1 MHTDSF
7 WFFTD
12 LTYVVWLFF
21 VTFAWNWNVW
31 LIPVRCTFPYQTAE
45 NIHWWLLMD
54 YLCDG
59 IYILDIFVMQPR
71 LQFVRGGDIVV
82 SESTCSVEHNVNSLL
97 TTRKCSNIALNSIS
111 TILVFQASQISV
123 CECFAWNCGSLCQ
136 PQNKKKIL
144 AILSSCL
151 TIHRKSLIAR

>member
-1 MHTDSF
+1 MHTVYCRPTDSF

-12 LTYVVWLFF
+12 LIYVVWLFF
-21 VTFAWNWNVW
+21 VTLAWNWNVW
-31 LIPVRCTFPYQTAE
+31 LIPVRCTFPYQTSE

-97 TTRKCSNIALNSIS
+97 TTRKCSNIFCCSFEQYIYYFSVSSI
-111 TILVFQASQISV
+111 TNV
-123 CECFAWNCGSLCQ
+123 CLWMFCLKLEACFSHRI
-136 PQNKKKIL
+136 KK
-144 AILSSCL
+144 
-151 TIHRKSLIAR
+151 R